1 MKYTAKEIILLMLT
15 GMVITILVVPV
26 LSASIGSAIKGEPI
40 TRTEFLKTA
49 GDIVIYV
56 LGIISGYVL
65 NKSDKAE
72 TPEKTSEKT

>member
-26 LSASIGSAIKGEPI
+26 LAASIGSTIKGEPI

-56 LGIISGYVL
+56 LGIRQSRDPRKNFRKNL
-65 NKSDKAE
+65 TSL
-72 TPEKTSEKT
+72 KTVVA